1 MISPK
6 EKKLKALNDKIK
18 NYGIENFRDGDK
30 KVEVK
35 GDKYTW
41 TISRGERVTID
52 KNKLEEDGL
61 LDKYSTS
68 EVSYRLT
75 VK

>member
-41 TISRGERVTID
+41 TIGCGERVTIE
-52 KNKLEEDGL
+52 KGNVEEDGL
-61 LDKYSTS
+61 LNKYSTS